1 MPGLLG
7 SKSNGQQYE
16 VQLAAW
22 THTSGVPWGLKL
34 VPIQFSISINDLDD
48 GTECTL
54 GKFMGSSKQGEMA
67 DAL

>member
-1 MPGLLG
+1 MV
-7 SKSNGQQYE
+7 SSTKSSWQPD
-16 VQLAAW
+16 
-22 THTSGVPWGLKL
+22 TSGVPWGLKL